1 MQIGIRVPRDLE
13 FPLSTHLKQIGKEKT
28 AYLVELIRK
37 DLNMEKSPTLLDRI
51 EDLDRR
57 VASIE
62 AKLNA

>member
-1 MQIGIRVPRDLE
+1 MQIGIRVPRDL
-13 FPLSTHLKQIGKEKT
+13 
-28 AYLVELIRK
+28 ELIRK